1 MADHLVTEGYA
12 GFIWSAWGIAAMLM
26 LTIWAASARLL
37 RHQAALLA
45 GLEAAE
51 NNDP

>member
-1 MADHLVTEGYA
+1 MADYLVMEGYA
-12 GFIWSAWGIAAMLM
+12 GFIWSAWAIAAMLM
-26 LTIWAASARLL
+26 LAIWAVSERLL

-51 NNDP
+51 NIDA

>member
-1 MADHLVTEGYA
+1 MAEYLATDGYA
-12 GFIWSAWGIAAMLM
+12 AYIWSAWGIAATLM
-26 LTIWAASARLL
+26 LAIWGLSMREL

-51 NNDP
+51 KNDV